1 MRRSVLFIIAW
12 SLAAAGCAKRET
24 EVARGVRDRVLLI
37 GNRDEPADLDPTIND
52 ASTTE
57 RILQSLF
64 EGLVN
69 IGRDGTTVIP
79 GVAERWEVSPDGLTY
94 TFHLRDSARW
104 SNGAPVTSR
113 DFADTFMR
121 AIDPQVGSEG
131 AGYVFPIRGARAFVE
146 GRSADPA
153 SVGISV
159 PDARTLVLVLEHPA
173 PSLLTL
179 LAGTPFFPV
188 YMPSLDANGGR
199 HQRGGPWERPGVLVS
214 NGPFTLSEWRPNA
227 YVSVKRNPH
236 YWDAGRIRLSEVRFI
251 PTDDEDGEERSFR
264 AGQLHVTAHLPVSKV
279 AVYAAAHPDELHVNP
294 TLRSVYVT
302 FNVGRAP
309 FTDRRVR
316 AAFSL
321 AIDRRQ
327 LVDAALGRL
336 GTPAYSWVRP
346 GIGGYSPRSGFR
358 CDRAEARRQLAEA
371 GYPGGAGLPPVEF
384 TLNGNGGVT
393 LQVAQVLQQMW
404 AKELGVQVSVAP
416 MEFKAYLSASRERQF
431 QVLLDGWG
439 PIPDAGDVLE
449 MGATGD
455 PNNDSTFSDRA
466 YDEAY
471 LASQVSPNAAGR
483 RTAFDAME
491 AINAREVAYAPLYYG
506 NVAFLVHPSVRGWH
520 DNVVGRIPWTDVYL
534 EP

>member
-1 MRRSVLFIIAW
+1 MRRGVLFILAW
-12 SLAAAGCAKRET
+12 SLAAAGCSRRET
-24 EVARGVRDRVLLI
+24 EVARGVRDQVLLI
-37 GNRDEPADLDPTIND
+37 GNKDEPADLDPTIND
-52 ASTTE
+52 ASSTE

-69 IGRDGTTVIP
+69 VGGDGTTIIP
-79 GVAERWEVSPDGLTY
+79 GVAEKWEVTPDGLTY
-94 TFHLRDSARW
+94 TFHLRGSARW

-113 DFADTFMR
+113 DFLDSFMR
-121 AIDPQVGSEG
+121 ALDPQLGSEA

-153 SVGISV
+153 SVGIAA
-159 PDARTLVLVLEHPA
+159 PDARTLVLTLDHPA

-227 YVSVKRNPH
+227 YVSVRRNPD
-236 YWDAGRIRLSEVRFI
+236 YWDAGRIRLNEVRFI
-251 PTDDEDGEERSFR
+251 PTDDDDAEERSFR
-264 AGQLHVTAHLPVSKV
+264 AGQLHVTRRLPVNKV
-279 AVYAAAHPDELHVNP
+279 AVYAAGHPDELHVIP
-294 TLRSVYVT
+294 SLRTNYLT

-321 AIDRRQ
+321 AIDCRQ

-346 GIGGYSPRSGFR
+346 GIGGYSPHGGFR
-358 CDRAEARRQLAEA
+358 YDPTEARRQLAEA

-384 TLNGNGGVT
+384 TLNGNGGIT

-404 AKELGVQVSVAP
+404 VKNLGVQVSVAP
-416 MEFKAYLSASRERQF
+416 LEFKAYLSASRERQF

-439 PIPDAGDVLE
+439 PIPDAADVLE

-455 PNNDSTFSDRA
+455 PNNDSTFSDKA
-466 YDEAY
+466 YDAAF
-471 LASQVSPNAAGR
+471 LASQTAPNGTARGA
-483 RTAFDAME
+483 AFDAME
-491 AINAREVAYAPLYYG
+491 AINAREAAYAPLYYA
-506 NVAFLVHPSVRGWH
+506 NVAFLVHPSVRGWR
-520 DNVVGRIPWTDVYL
+520 DNVVGRIQWRDLYL
-534 EP
+534 AP